1 MASSFIAASSP
12 PQRIAI
18 AAAVVAA
25 GWAAWHLLTREETQ
39 TSRRRI
45 LVAEPSLT
53 SLEEKYLIRAY
64 RSTFISGGA
73 GSYKDRLEKEF
84 AAMCGCK
91 YGVAVCNGT
100 VAIDLVLVAS
110 GLKKGDEVIVPSFTY
125 IASVAAIVNAGG
137 VPVLV
142 DSDPRTGLIDPRAVA
157 KAISPRTKFLM
168 VVHLYGYAC
177 DMDPLLALASEHSLT
192 VIEDAAES
200 HGATYKGKVVGSFGA
215 AATFSFY
222 ANKTMTTGEGGIV
235 VTNDANIWKR
245 LTYLRGHAMSPAL
258 RFWHTDVGYN
268 YRLSNLL
275 CAVGVAQLERFP
287 ELVAK
292 RKKLIDRYIKA
303 FDGFEGIKISPNDK
317 DTKLSVNSAPAPWLA
332 CVELPAQHA
341 DKRDFLCSEIESRGI
356 ETRPFF
362 YPVHTMPPYRQYRMV
377 LADGTVL
384 TDQRDPYSFQT
395 VAERFAAAGFNIP
408 TTVDLPEAD
417 VTFILKNIKEV
428 LEMYLRDGVPCK
440 IVRPVFPE
448 SFMEQTAATL

>member
-1 MASSFIAASSP
+1 
-12 PQRIAI
+12 
-18 AAAVVAA
+18 
-25 GWAAWHLLTREETQ
+25 
-39 TSRRRI
+39 
-45 LVAEPSLT
+45 
-53 SLEEKYLIRAY
+53 
-64 RSTFISGGA
+64 
-73 GSYKDRLEKEF
+73 
-84 AAMCGCK
+84 MCGCK

-100 VAIDLVLVAS
+100 VAIDLVLVAA

-125 IASVAAIVNAGG
+125 VASVAAIVTAGG

-142 DSDPRTGLIDPRAVA
+142 DSDPDTGLIDPKAVE
-157 KAISPRTKFLM
+157 KAISPKTKFMM

-177 DMDPLLALASEHSLT
+177 DMDPLMEIATRHSLT

-200 HGATYKGKVVGSFGA
+200 HGAKYKGKVVGSFGV

-235 VTNDANIWKR
+235 VTNDSNIWKR
-245 LTYLRGHAMSPAL
+245 LTYLRGHAMSPTM
-258 RFWHTDVGYN
+258 RFWHTDIGYN

-287 ELVAK
+287 ELVSK
-292 RKKLIDRYIKA
+292 RKKLIDTYINA
-303 FDGFEGIKISPNDK
+303 FDGFEGIKISPNDNDK
-317 DTKLSVNSAPAPWLA
+317 KLREKSSPAPWLA
-332 CVELPAQHA
+332 CVELPAKHA

-384 TDQRDPYSFQT
+384 TDQKDPYSFQT

-408 TTVDLPEAD
+408 TTVDLPTSD
-417 VTFILKNIKEV
+417 IDFIIQNIKEV
-428 LEMYLRDGVPCK
+428 LEMYLRDGAPCK

-448 SFMEQTAATL
+448 SLMNEPATRL